1 MKIPFISIKMA
12 KESIQERL
20 KHIRKQLG
28 KTQQQM
34 ADVLDILQS
43 SYSQI
48 EGTGK
53 SDITVKHIITLAEQ
67 LNVNPNFILLGEL
80 PVFRRDVVAD
90 MDFSTDGTRTFDVHG
105 DDMYP
110 TLMHGDVVSCVQV
123 KDYKNINDSHIYVL
137 VTKNKATIIG
147 HLQPGFSGVYV
158 IPQNQ
163 AVAKSKLIE
172 HGEIGEIWEVKLR
185 ITAFLM
191 QFSKP

>member
-1 MKIPFISIKMA
+1 
-12 KESIQERL
+12 
-20 KHIRKQLG
+20 
-28 KTQQQM
+28 M
-34 ADVLDILQS
+34 ADVLGVLQS

-80 PVFRRDVVAD
+80 PVFRRDAVGG
-90 MDFSTDGTRTFDVHG
+90 MGLSTTDARTFEVHG

-110 TLMHGDVVSCVQV
+110 TLMHSDVVSCIQV

-137 VTKNKATIIG
+137 KLKDSAIIIG

-158 IPQNQ
+158 IPENQ
-163 AVAKSKLIE
+163 KTAKTRLVE
-172 HGEIGEIWEVKLR
+172 HGDISEIWEVKQR

-191 QFSKP
+191 QSKVV

>member
-1 MKIPFISIKMA
+1 MIKMTQ
-12 KESIQERL
+12 ESIPERL
-20 KHIRKQLG
+20 KHVRKQLA

-34 ADVLDILQS
+34 ADVLGVLQS

-80 PVFRRDVVAD
+80 PVFRRDALGSLD
-90 MDFSTDGTRTFDVHG
+90 LSNAGTKNFDVHG

-110 TLMHGDVVSCVQV
+110 TLIHGDVVNCTQV
-123 KDYKNINDSHIYVL
+123 KDYKNISDSHIYVL
-137 VTKNKATIIG
+137 KTKNSATIIG

-158 IPQNQ
+158 IPENQ
-163 AVAKSKLIE
+163 AVAKTRLVE
-172 HGEIGEIWEVKLR
+172 HGDIGEIWEVKLR

-191 QFSKP
+191 QPKKV